1 MKRMFLFFIVVLL
14 SFSFVSCTS
23 ADLKKENS
31 SDPTS
36 DTSSLSNGNNTS
48 SAIPQGE
55 PVPTF
60 TVDWPS
66 EMLPSDFPDL
76 GKITKVYDSRAFVKK
91 VTVNWNIVSEDQAKE
106 IVDKLNA
113 YLDYDHVWQG
123 DFYSDGIKYKLGT
136 EDESIRI
143 VVRYMKAASGEIEPE
158 FKPQF
163 YLEISGAGIPD
174 KK

>member
-1 MKRMFLFFIVVLL
+1 MKKLFLFFIVVLL
-14 SFSFVSCTS
+14 SFSFVSCTPVYP
-23 ADLKKENS
+23 KKENS
-31 SDPTS
+31 NDPTS
-36 DTSSLSNGNNTS
+36 DTSTGVNGNNTS
-48 SAIPQGE
+48 AAIPQGE

-66 EMLPSDFPDL
+66 EMLPDDFPDL
-76 GKITKVYDSRAFVKK
+76 GKVTKVYDSRSFVKK
-91 VTVNWNIVSEDQAKE
+91 ITVNWNIVSEDQVKE

-123 DFYSDGIKYKLGT
+123 DFYSDGIKYKPGT
-136 EDESIRI
+136 EEESIRV

-163 YLEISGAGIPD
+163 YLEISGQGIPN
-174 KK
+174 

>member
-1 MKRMFLFFIVVLL
+1 MKRWSLFFIVVLL
-14 SFSFVSCTS
+14 SFSFVSCTPV
-23 ADLKKENS
+23 DPKKEDS
-31 SDPTS
+31 TDPTS
-36 DTSSLSNGNNTS
+36 DTSTPTNGNNTS
-48 SAIPQGE
+48 SAIPQGK

-66 EMLPSDFPDL
+66 EMLPEDFPDL
-76 GKITKVYDSRAFVKK
+76 GKVTKIYDSRDFVKK
-91 VTVNWNIVSEDQAKE
+91 ITVNWNIVSEDQVKE

-113 YLDYDHVWQG
+113 YLDYDHAWQG
-123 DFYSDGIKYKLGT
+123 DFYSDGIKYKPGT

-143 VVRYMKAASGEIEPE
+143 VVRYMPTSSGEIEPG